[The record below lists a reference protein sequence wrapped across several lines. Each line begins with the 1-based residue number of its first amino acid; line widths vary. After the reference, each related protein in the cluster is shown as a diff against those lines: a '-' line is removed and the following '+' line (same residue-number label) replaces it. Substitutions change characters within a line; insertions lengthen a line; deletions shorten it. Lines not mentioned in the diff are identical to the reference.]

1 MAGTYCAQ
9 AREYRALSGSF
20 AGQDKILGFMERP
33 YTLNQYAYCFN
44 RPINLVDL
52 NGAWPQWIED
62 IGSGLKDAGDWLG
75 NKISDAAR
83 WFNDEIWPKHI
94 YGEDTI
100 LYEQDLFGNQ

>member
-1 MAGTYCAQ
+1 
-9 AREYRALSGSF
+9 
-20 AGQDKILGFMERP
+20 MERP